1 MLQCYTNLLPFEALL
16 KTLLRQCLP
25 AIPRTRLTERKV
37 TKKNRELGELATLIK
52 LLYVDLDIF

>member
-25 AIPRTRLTERKV
+25 TIPRTRLTERKV

-52 LLYVDLDIF
+52 L